1 MRCFYEKK
9 LIKRI
14 KHKNYPQ
21 EKEIIYHNL
30 DIIYKLYTGLKFN
43 KFQTNKIITT
53 IINNSKIEMKTVKI
67 GTILGDVINE
77 ENLSTEI
84 YLISKNKVK
93 KVNNFSNF
101 VITDDVD
108 GIII

>member
-1 MRCFYEKK
+1 
-9 LIKRI
+9 
-14 KHKNYPQ
+14 
-21 EKEIIYHNL
+21 
-30 DIIYKLYTGLKFN
+30 
-43 KFQTNKIITT
+43 
-53 IINNSKIEMKTVKI
+53 MKTVKI